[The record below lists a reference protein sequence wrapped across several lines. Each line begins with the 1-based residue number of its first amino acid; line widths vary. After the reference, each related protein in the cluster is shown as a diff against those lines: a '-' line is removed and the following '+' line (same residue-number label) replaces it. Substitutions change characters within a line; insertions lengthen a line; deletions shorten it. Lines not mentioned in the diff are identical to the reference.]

1 MFQEAPNSYQEA
13 LNSEDSDKWLATS
26 QEEFNG
32 LTEMGVW
39 KLVDCPSDCNAIKC
53 RWTYVLKSDGRYKA
67 RLVAKG
73 YMQVQGTDYEE
84 TFSPVV
90 RYESIRYLLAH
101 VTLLDWEIKAM
112 DVKLA
117 YLHGVLEEEI
127 YMEQLEGF
135 IAKGEETKVCRLIQS
150 LYGLKQAGRVWNKT
164 FAHTIKKK
172 LGFNT
177 IDSDV
182 GVYILCCHHKRGDS
196 NMDMILILYVDD
208 LLLLGEDLSKIQDVK
223 RQLGKLYQMKD
234 LRPTSSYLGI
244 QITRDQNSC
253 SMLLR

>member
-13 LNSEDSDKWLATS
+13 LNSDDSDKWVAAS

-39 KLVDCPSDCNAIKC
+39 KLVDHPNDCKTIKY

-73 YMQVQGTDYEE
+73 YTQVQGIDYNE

-101 VTLLDWEIKAM
+101 AALLNWEIEAM
-112 DVKLA
+112 DFKLA

-127 YMEQLEGF
+127 YMEQPEGF
-135 IAKGEETKVCRLIQS
+135 VEKGEENKVCRLI
-150 LYGLKQAGRVWNKT
+150 
-164 FAHTIKKK
+164 
-172 LGFNT
+172 
-177 IDSDV
+177 
-182 GVYILCCHHKRGDS
+182 
-196 NMDMILILYVDD
+196 
-208 LLLLGEDLSKIQDVK
+208 
-223 RQLGKLYQMKD
+223 
-234 LRPTSSYLGI
+234 
-244 QITRDQNSC
+244 
-253 SMLLR
+253 